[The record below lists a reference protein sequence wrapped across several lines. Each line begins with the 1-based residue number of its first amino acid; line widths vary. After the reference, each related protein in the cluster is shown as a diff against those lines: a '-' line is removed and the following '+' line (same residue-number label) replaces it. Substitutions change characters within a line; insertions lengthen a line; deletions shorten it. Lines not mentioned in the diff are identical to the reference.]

1 MPRAKRPAPCHPD
14 RDHYA
19 KELCKSCYDAIH
31 RSKASRQK
39 VDAAYE
45 ERNRKERN
53 RDRAERAKAK
63 YQAKRDKPSEPENS

>member
-19 KELCKSCYDAIH
+19 KELCKSCYITSV
-31 RSKASRQK
+31 RKKASRQK

-45 ERNRKERN
+45 ERNREERN
-53 RDRAERAKAK
+53 RIRAERAKAK
-63 YQAKRDKPSEPENS
+63 YQPKRDKLSAPESN